1 MVEYNVRRELLFS
14 IIIGLKAT
22 DSAHIL
28 CLMRDWLLNLIYTF
42 ALKNNIL
49 TKKIQ
54 LIYLI

>member
-1 MVEYNVRRELLFS
+1 M
-14 IIIGLKAT
+14 
-22 DSAHIL
+22 DSAYIL